1 MASVTS
7 PNPAARYFDG
17 QGNKILSITEVK
29 TIMVRYTDPDG
40 KESLAQ
46 IQVFGEADYG
56 KSGKPEDR
64 MLGVWVIANLQ
75 QLQNQLRQAP
85 KDIAKNIIAAMEAK
99 GYVRDG
105 KLVNGDSVGTV
116 ALPDVG
122 GVFEGLEEAGEEKA

>member
-7 PNPAARYFDG
+7 PNPAPRYFEG

-46 IQVFGEADYG
+46 VQVFGEADYG

-64 MLGVWVIANLQ
+64 MLGVWVVANLA

-85 KDIAKNIIAAMEAK
+85 KDTAKAIIAAMEDK

-105 KLVNGDSVGTV
+105 KLVSSDSAGAV

-122 GVFEGLEEAGEEKA
+122 GVFEGLEEAGEEKP